1 MQRTDAMPDDAP
13 APRTLIVTGV
23 TGLPRSSDDSSIR
36 DGTPRH
42 IAIEFGIVAL
52 PLVSAFANCWRSVY
66 AARVV
71 DGHRRRVLAGAGGCW
86 RVLAGA
92 GRGRPVLPAVPDRY
106 GVTAGAGAVCMYPP
120 PFLQAANAV
129 SDAANKTKTRIVRMN
144 RIR

>member
-71 DGHRRRVLAGAGGCW
+71 DGHRRRVLAGAG
-86 RVLAGA
+86 
-92 GRGRPVLPAVPDRY
+92 RGRPVLPVVPDRY